1 MGGRETQKHLQKFG
15 PSGFTL
21 GNKTP
26 VKKAFGEKNTFI
38 KKENNNSNSNLTQE
52 GSMSLVE
59 GEGE

>member
-1 MGGRETQKHLQKFG
+1 MGL
-15 PSGFTL
+15 
-21 GNKTP
+21 KTTT
-26 VKKAFGEKNTFI
+26 VKKALGEKNTFI